1 MEQIKTDVAIIG
13 SGTAGLNAMGRVKR
27 AGKEFVLINGGE
39 PGTTCARVG
48 CMPSKVLI
56 QIAED
61 FHRRGVYN
69 RMGIEKHEAMHL
81 NAQDSMEHVRDMR
94 DTFVD
99 RVLSNSTDHLG
110 PDVFIEQYARF
121 IEPDLLQLDNG
132 DQVQADSIVIATG
145 SAPVVP
151 AAWKAFG
158 DRIVTTDEFFEL
170 EDLPDSMAIV
180 GLGVIGLEIGQS
192 LCRMGV
198 DITGIDMA
206 ETIGGITDPE
216 VNQEA
221 VTLIGKEFPLW
232 LGHAVDISEE
242 PDGRLRVTAGENS
255 VLVDKVLASLGRR
268 PNIHQLGLE
277 KLGIEIDD
285 RGIPEYNPNTMQ
297 VGDLPIFLAG
307 DINGDRP
314 ILHEAGDEG
323 KIAGYNAAH
332 HEITAF
338 KRKTPLSIVFC
349 DPNIISVGKRFADLD
364 PDTSVIGETKIA
376 PVGRALIMAKNRG
389 VIRVY
394 ADKISGKLLG
404 AEMISPKGENLGHLL
419 AWSIQM
425 GLTVGQMLQMPFYHP
440 VIEEALQAA
449 LNNLYHKVENKNP
462 TPVTELELLKP
473 QRS

>member
-1 MEQIKTDVAIIG
+1 MEQKKVDVAIIG

-27 AGKEFVLINGGE
+27 AGKDLVLINGGE

-61 FHRRGVYN
+61 FHRRGVFD

-121 IEPDLLQLDNG
+121 IEPDLLLLDNG
-132 DQVQADSIVIATG
+132 DQIQADSIVIATG
-145 SAPVVP
+145 SSPVVP
-151 AAWKAFG
+151 EAWKALG

-198 DITGIDMA
+198 DVIGIDMA
-206 ETIGGITDPE
+206 NTIGGITDPE
-216 VNQEA
+216 VNKEA

-242 PDGRLRVTAGENS
+242 PDGRLRVSAGDNS
-255 VLVDKVLASLGRR
+255 MVVDKVLASLGRR
-268 PNIHQLGLE
+268 PNIDNLGLD
-277 KLGIEIDD
+277 KLGVKIDD
-285 RGIPEYNPNTMQ
+285 RGIPAYNPNTMQ

-332 HEITAF
+332 SGITAF
-338 KRKTPLSIVFC
+338 KRKTPLAIVFC
-349 DPNIISVGKRFADLD
+349 DPNIVSVGQRFVDLD
-364 PDTSVIGETKIA
+364 PDTSVVGEMKIA

-449 LNNLYHKVENKNP
+449 LNNVYHKVENKNP
-462 TPVTELELLKP
+462 TPVTELELLNP